1 MIKTLIKQEHI
12 RAVYAR
18 ENKPWIRQSAA
29 YLSRELSHLYEH
41 VLYKKLVHGL
51 RKPRTSFLC
60 HLYEHFAAYI
70 SRGLCNPRL
79 IFPRIDGPI
88 VAATLSCNVACRWQ
102 NVTTLLHATQTKT
115 FSADFK
121 KHFFCPGHKIFV
133 HHKCCTCGKTSQ
145 HLGNMIMS
153 AMLPP
158 QCVLVLLATKGQYP
172 AKTASYFLISSW
184 LLSSHFATTA
194 KNEASNTENA
204 IEYTCKL
211 SFSQL
216 PLKTKQ
222 NYFQQKNNMASLP
235 IKVKQIFLSTILVLS

>member
-1 MIKTLIKQEHI
+1 MIKTLLKQEHI
-12 RAVYAR
+12 RAVYTR
-18 ENKPWIRQSAA
+18 ENKPRIRQSAA
-29 YLSRELSHLYEH
+29 YLSHELSHLYEH
-41 VLYKKLVHGL
+41 ALYKKLVHGL

-60 HLYEHFAAYI
+60 HLYEQFAAYI

-79 IFPRIDGPI
+79 IFPRIDSPI
-88 VAATLSCNVACRWQ
+88 VAKCHNIVAC
-102 NVTTLLHATQTKT
+102 HADTKK
-115 FSADFK
+115 FSEDFK

-133 HHKCCTCGKTSQ
+133 HHKCCVCGKTNQ
-145 HLGNMIMS
+145 HLGNMITS

-158 QCVLVLLATKGQYP
+158 KCVLVLLAPKGQYP

-184 LLSSHFATTA
+184 LLSSHFATNA
-194 KNEASNTENA
+194 KHEASNTENA

-235 IKVKQIFLSTILVLS
+235 IKVKQIFLSTFLVLS